1 MSRDRL
7 WPGRGLIPA
16 HAGKTSSTTDGTTRA
31 EAHPRSRGE
40 NAPVATQTPSTG
52 GSSPLTRGKPSVRRR
67 SPCARGLIPAHAGKT
82 RLLAPKMSTQT
93 AHPRSRGENCDGF
106 VGCHGGGGSS
116 PLTRGKHEIGRS
128 RELRQRLIPAHAG
141 KTQRAPRSDLAGRAH
156 PRSRGENT
164 CNLGIASQS
173 IGSSP
178 LTRGKRTKQRA

>member
-106 VGCHGGGGSS
+106 VGCHGGGAHPRSRGENMRLDAAESFASGSS
-116 PLTRGKHEIGRS
+116 PLTRGKLNERRDLTLPEG
-128 RELRQRLIPAHAG
+128 LIPAHAG
-141 KTQRAPRSDLAGRAH
+141 KTPATSGLRH
-156 PRSRGENT
+156 
-164 CNLGIASQS
+164 
-173 IGSSP
+173 SP
-178 LTRGKRTKQRA
+178 